1 MGTRHKHTRFINAC
15 VKYLKENNSTETS
28 VGLIDKVRTNTGSE
42 YQNKPT
48 VNQLSQL
55 LARDERVKQIS
66 GFSSK
71 LSRDDSSFSD
81 RSKLAHWRHKD
92 A

>member
-15 VKYLKENNSTETS
+15 VKYLKENSSTETTI
-28 VGLIDKVRTNTGSE
+28 GLIDKVETSTGNE

-55 LARDERVKQIS
+55 LARDDRVKQIS
-66 GFSSK
+66 GFSRK
-71 LSRDDSSFSD
+71 LSKNDNSFSNKN
-81 RSKLAHWRHKD
+81 KLAHWRHKD
-92 A
+92 V